1 MLISHGLKKGDVVGI
16 DMPNIPEFL
25 IAYLGTIKAGCAV
38 SGVSPL
44 LSAEEIKFQL
54 LDSNAKCFVT
64 LDAIFERHLTKIHS
78 ELRELKVVVAGSVGG
93 FLPGIKSFLGKWLGK
108 IPKGKVTPLEG
119 KTVYQFAGVIS
130 SSKFSNTTPDID
142 ITPDDIAYIMYTGG
156 TTGVPKGAM
165 LTHRNALADIHI
177 VSTWLHLEKGK
188 GIALSAFPL
197 FHIAGLFTASCF
209 LAYGVPQ
216 ILIPNPRDTEHICAE
231 FKKYKPFITANVPS
245 LYHLLMSNPKFGEL
259 DHSQLKTC
267 ISAAAAFPEDAQK
280 KLEGIIG
287 SGKLLEAY
295 GMTETSPLTVMNPT
309 YGKKKLGCIGLPLPN
324 TSLKLLDPVT
334 GAEVAPGEAGEMCF
348 KGPQIMKGYYRQPG
362 ETAKAVDKD
371 GYMHTGD
378 VAVQDEEGYLKIVD
392 RTKDMVNVSG
402 FKVFS
407 KKVEDILA
415 EHPAIE
421 EIAIIGVPDP
431 GKPGSELVMAFVI
444 IAEIPPQDGDEAS
457 LKENIFTFARARLT
471 PYEVPKVIEF
481 RKELPLTSVGKL
493 NKKKL
498 REEVLSKSQ

>member
-1 MLISHGLKKGDVVGI
+1 
-16 DMPNIPEFL
+16 
-25 IAYLGTIKAGCAV
+25 
-38 SGVSPL
+38 
-44 LSAEEIKFQL
+44 
-54 LDSNAKCFVT
+54 
-64 LDAIFERHLTKIHS
+64 
-78 ELRELKVVVAGSVGG
+78 
-93 FLPGIKSFLGKWLGK
+93 
-108 IPKGKVTPLEG
+108 
-119 KTVYQFAGVIS
+119 
-130 SSKFSNTTPDID
+130 
-142 ITPDDIAYIMYTGG
+142 
-156 TTGVPKGAM
+156 
-165 LTHRNALADIHI
+165 
-177 VSTWLHLEKGK
+177 
-188 GIALSAFPL
+188 
-197 FHIAGLFTASCF
+197 
-209 LAYGVPQ
+209 
-216 ILIPNPRDTEHICAE
+216 
-231 FKKYKPFITANVPS
+231 
-245 LYHLLMSNPKFGEL
+245 MSNPKFGEL
-259 DHSQLKTC
+259 DHSHLKTC

-348 KGPQIMKGYYRQPG
+348 KGPQIMNGYYRQPG

-407 KKVEDILA
+407 KKVEDILS